1 MKLHRNLVFAVVDA
15 LGFIFNEGEYADK
28 VVQKVLKYDKR
39 WGARDRGFIAE
50 TTYDMVRWKRLYS
63 EIGEIKAPYT
73 RPKLF
78 RMFAVWAVL
87 KGIKLPDWKQI
98 EPTPER
104 RIKGKF
110 DELSK
115 IRKYRES
122 VPDWLDLLGEKAL
135 GDALWTKEL
144 AALNEQASVILRTN
158 TLKTTKDKLR
168 DNLTE
173 LGIYTDSIKGH
184 PQALKLEQRA
194 NVFTTEAFDSG
205 WFEVQDASSQLVAE
219 ALDVKPGQRVVDC
232 CAGAGG
238 KTLHL
243 AALMENKGQ
252 LIAMDIYANKLKE
265 LQRRAKRAGAFNI
278 EPRHISSTKVIKKL
292 HEKADRVLIDA
303 PCSGLGVLRR
313 NPDAKWK
320 LQESFLEKI
329 TQTQRDILQDYSK
342 MVKDGGKMVYAT
354 CSILPQEN
362 SQQVAHFLKSEAG
375 ANFTLTREQ
384 KVYASKSGFDGFYIA
399 LLEKKV
405 TTTQENT
412 PKAKAVQLEA
422 KTTETGT
429 EVATVAVKK
438 KTTKPKAAK
447 AEATKATPEKAASK
461 TPKAKTA
468 ETETEVAAV
477 GVKKTTTNPK
487 AAKAEATKAAPEK
500 AASKTPK
507 AKTTTKAASKTAEDK
522 TPKAKTT
529 TKAASKTPKAK
540 TTTKAASKT
549 PKAKTTA
556 KASPKTAVKTTTK
569 AAPKTA
575 AKTTKSKVSEEVV
588 KKPVTKVKKVT
599 KE

>member
-468 ETETEVAAV
+468 KTETEVAAV
-477 GVKKTTTNPK
+477 GVKKTTTKPK

-540 TTTKAASKT
+540 TTAKAA
-549 PKAKTTA
+549 A
-556 KASPKTAVKTTTK
+556 KTAVKTTTK
-569 AAPKTA
+569 AALKTA

-588 KKPVTKVKKVT
+588 KKPVIKVKKVT

>member
-468 ETETEVAAV
+468 ETGTEVAAV
-477 GVKKTTTNPK
+477 GVKKTTTKPK

-540 TTTKAASKT
+540 TT
-549 PKAKTTA
+549 A

-588 KKPVTKVKKVT
+588 KKPATKVKKVT